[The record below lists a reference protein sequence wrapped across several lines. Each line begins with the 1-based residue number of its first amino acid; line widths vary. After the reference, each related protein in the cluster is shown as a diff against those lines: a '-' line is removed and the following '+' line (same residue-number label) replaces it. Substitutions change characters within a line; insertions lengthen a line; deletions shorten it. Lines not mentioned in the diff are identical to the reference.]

1 LARAPPIRG
10 WAARL
15 TEPAASRSKP
25 ARPRYKKFPA
35 VVPQSSY
42 WRGRIV
48 AQPIGS
54 APMSSLD
61 LELDGKI
68 DDLGLAWR
76 EANEAS
82 IVARAEYLALSANPQ
97 YNAGAIDAVRERL
110 GRMEILKA
118 RVLARI
124 ERLEDSMLG
133 LG

>member
-1 LARAPPIRG
+1 
-10 WAARL
+10 
-15 TEPAASRSKP
+15 
-25 ARPRYKKFPA
+25 
-35 VVPQSSY
+35 
-42 WRGRIV
+42 
-48 AQPIGS
+48 
-54 APMSSLD
+54 MSSLD
-61 LELDGKI
+61 LELDGKM

-110 GRMEILKA
+110 SRMEVLKA

-124 ERLEDSMLG
+124 ERLEESMLG